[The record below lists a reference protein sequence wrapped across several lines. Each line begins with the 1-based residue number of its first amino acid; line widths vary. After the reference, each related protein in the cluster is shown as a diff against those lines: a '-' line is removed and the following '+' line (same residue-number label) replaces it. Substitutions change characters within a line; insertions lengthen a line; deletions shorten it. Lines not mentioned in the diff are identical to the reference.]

1 MFLRDLTD
9 EQKRAFLVLAD
20 KVVLADGH
28 LAPEETMLLDTFRA
42 EMDVAD
48 VPVPQMDLAEAAKIF
63 DTRKARVSVLFELIA
78 LGHADGDFDKD
89 ESAVVT
95 EIKRAFGLSLAEFEA
110 MVNWVLRQM
119 ALVREA
125 SELMAQEA

>member
-9 EQKRAFLVLAD
+9 EQKRAFLALAD
-20 KVVLADGH
+20 KVYLADSH
-28 LAPEETMLLDTFRA
+28 LAPEETAILAMFRA

-48 VPVPQMDLAEAAKIF
+48 VPVPQMEIADAAKVF
-63 DTRKARVSVLFELIA
+63 DTRKARVSALFELIA
-78 LGHADGDFDKD
+78 LGHADGDFNRD
-89 ESAVVT
+89 ESAVVK
-95 EIKRAFGLSLAEFEA
+95 EIKQAFGLSLAEFEA
-110 MVNWVLRQM
+110 MENWVLRQM